1 MACTGCIAS
10 KWQRQ
15 RSNPESLP
23 VESVVVNIE
32 HGKICV
38 LAHMVER
45 SCHQKMLSNLSSK
58 TPVIIS
64 LAPWQRTPPKGKA
77 ELDSKRLGSFAH
89 E

>member
-32 HGKICV
+32 HWQDLCV
-38 LAHMVER
+38 GSHGRKVM
-45 SCHQKMLSNLSSK
+45 SSED
-58 TPVIIS
+58 
-64 LAPWQRTPPKGKA
+64 AQ
-77 ELDSKRLGSFAH
+77 
-89 E
+89 